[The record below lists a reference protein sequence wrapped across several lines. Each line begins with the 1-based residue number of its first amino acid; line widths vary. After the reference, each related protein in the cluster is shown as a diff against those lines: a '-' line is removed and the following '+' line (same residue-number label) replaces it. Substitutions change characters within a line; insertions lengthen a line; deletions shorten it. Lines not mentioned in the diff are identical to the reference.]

1 MFTTSTHRTLILC
14 STLSLVAALS
24 ASCGTTSTNAP
35 APISQGEQK
44 PTTTVID
51 APATPAAPAASVP
64 VATPPPPVALSY
76 DEAILAAATEVLKG
90 AAASVP
96 KSKIVIDPLIDGV
109 TGFQTVATQGIG
121 QRLSAMARKDFPQFE
136 LQTFNDKSVAGLP
149 MVLIGTFT
157 PINLLGKPDGI
168 KDIYRVCFAMIDLK
182 SGKIVSKGFARSK
195 MDGVNHTPVAFFK
208 ESPVWAADPEVL
220 GYVRTCQGT
229 KAGDPINPAYVD
241 SVLAAALI
249 EEAHQAY
256 VGGNYRDAF
265 ALYSTAL
272 KSPKGAQSRT
282 QAGLYLSL
290 LKLKRSTEAQ
300 KAFGELID
308 MGIKNKRLAA
318 RFGFAPAATAFS
330 KDSTSYDSW
339 VREIGARL
347 SKSGD
352 CFEVGGHVSRSPNDA
367 LNDRLSEQRAEYVR
381 QRLLAQHKTL
391 GPKLK
396 AVGYGARQNMVGSG
410 ANGDADAVDR
420 RIEFKPIACT

>member
-1 MFTTSTHRTLILC
+1 MNMFKTSTLRKLVLC
-14 STLSLVAALS
+14 SAIGLATVLS

-35 APISQGEQK
+35 APGPQGEQK
-44 PTTTVID
+44 PVTTVID
-51 APATPAAPAASVP
+51 APATPAARAAPAPA
-64 VATPPPPVALSY
+64 PPVALPH

-90 AAASVP
+90 AAASVS
-96 KSKIVIDPLIDGV
+96 KSTVVIDPLIDGL
-109 TGFQTVATQGIG
+109 TGFQTAATQAIG
-121 QRLSAMARKDFPQFE
+121 QRLSDIAKKDFPQFE
-136 LQTFNDKSVAGLP
+136 LKTFNDKSVASLP

-157 PINLLGKPDGI
+157 PINLLGKPDGV

-195 MDGVNHTPVAFFK
+195 MDGVNHTPVSFFK

-272 KSPKGAQSRT
+272 KNPKGTQSRT

-290 LKLKRSTEAQ
+290 LKLKRNSEAQ
-300 KAFGELID
+300 KAFGELVD

-318 RFGFAPAATAFS
+318 RFGFAPAATAFA
-330 KDSTSYDSW
+330 KDSNSYDSW
-339 VREIGARL
+339 IREIGARL
-347 SKSGD
+347 NRSGE
-352 CFEVGGHVSRSPNDA
+352 CFEVGGHVSRSGNDA

-381 QRLLAQHKTL
+381 QRLMAQNKAL
-391 GPKLK
+391 GAKLK
-396 AVGYGARQNMVGSG
+396 TVGYGAKQNMVGSG